1 MREIKFRIFDGVEMN
16 YNVIGFDY
24 NCGGIKRDIVT
35 TFHEKYGTEFYQISD
50 NFPLMQYTGLKDKN
64 GKEIYE
70 GDIFKDCEGKIK
82 LVIWE
87 DNGFKSKYTFKRRY
101 QGEEW
106 FENSITDLGD
116 TQSRRWGVEVIG
128 NIYENEDLLEK

>member
-1 MREIKFRIFDGVEMN
+1 MREIKFRVWDKEEDVMYQNDSFTVE
-16 YNVIGFDY
+16 VIGKFISVYVKVKPYIRELMDY
-24 NCGGIKRDIVT
+24 
-35 TFHEKYGTEFYQISD
+35 E
-50 NFPLMQYTGLKDKN
+50 LMQYTGIKDKN

-70 GDIFKDCEGKIK
+70 GDIFKDCEGEIK
-82 LVIWE
+82 LVIWK
-87 DNGFKSKYTFKRRY
+87 DNGFKAKYTFKRRY

-106 FENSITDLGD
+106 LENSITDLGD